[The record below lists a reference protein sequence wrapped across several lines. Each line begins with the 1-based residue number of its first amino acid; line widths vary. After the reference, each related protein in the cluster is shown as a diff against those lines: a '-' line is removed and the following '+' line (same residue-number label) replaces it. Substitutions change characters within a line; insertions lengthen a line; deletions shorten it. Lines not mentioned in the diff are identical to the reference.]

1 MAVLDRRAL
10 LKTHA
15 ALIQALYAAACDA
28 DGKDANMQRK
38 HELLAHLRATD
49 LNVGNATIRY
59 KETLAWKQRVGLD
72 KIMTAESWRNQE
84 RALRTVLLYDY
95 IGLDQH
101 GRPMLVERVGAW
113 NVSEVINAS
122 DNLED
127 FTLLHAMASETLV
140 RMERPPDA
148 PDPRGTVLIMDM
160 EGLGFRHL
168 SPSLLGVFRAINQID
183 EKFYPDCIAHIYI
196 VKAPFLFSAL
206 QTLISPFLN
215 HNTASKVHVSSGVP
229 EDLPEHLGKD
239 RLPQQLLGLREN
251 VFPYDL
257 TATSSE
263 HPL

>member
-1 MAVLDRRAL
+1 
-10 LKTHA
+10 
-15 ALIQALYAAACDA
+15 
-28 DGKDANMQRK
+28 
-38 HELLAHLRATD
+38 
-49 LNVGNATIRY
+49 
-59 KETLAWKQRVGLD
+59 
-72 KIMTAESWRNQE
+72 
-84 RALRTVLLYDY
+84 
-95 IGLDQH
+95 
-101 GRPMLVERVGAW
+101 
-113 NVSEVINAS
+113 
-122 DNLED
+122 
-127 FTLLHAMASETLV
+127 
-140 RMERPPDA
+140 
-148 PDPRGTVLIMDM
+148 
-160 EGLGFRHL
+160 
-168 SPSLLGVFRAINQID
+168 LLGVFRAINQID